1 MKYLVAFIFFTIFI
15 SEGLCAQSN
24 KYTQHKV
31 AKGET
36 IAQIASKYN
45 VSTSDIYKLNPDVQ
59 KGIKEDMV
67 ILIPKTS
74 SSTKK
79 NESNS
84 NKTTKKHEVLPKETL
99 YGISKIYNV
108 AIEDIE
114 KANADVLKEGIKP
127 GQTLIIP
134 GKNYVPK
141 KETSSKTPIYHE
153 VKAKET
159 KFAIAKQYGITIEQ
173 LEKLN
178 PDIVSGLQ
186 LGYKLLISGEAI
198 KTVKP
203 EPEPVVVKPEPVI
216 TKTEVSKNYGT
227 YIVKPK
233 ETIYSIS
240 NKLDLTEDALISLNP
255 ELKSGLLD
263 GMVLKVPLKTNTAIP
278 ENIPKREY
286 KDLSKTFRKNT
297 NKNLAILLPFNI
309 TKLDNDT
316 INSIKSR
323 LKKDKFLN
331 MTLDFYAGALV
342 AIDSVKKMGVD
353 IDVTILDSN
362 ETKSSSNVASLIQ
375 NNNLKNM
382 DAIIGPF
389 YQYNVEKMVELLDND
404 KVPVISP
411 LSKDYIKSYS
421 NLIQATPSANYVKNA
436 MFDFMRT
443 NTGNMIAVVDP
454 KKGSAK
460 QYIVD
465 NQKEVVF
472 AEFTET
478 GSLNLE
484 SLKLL
489 LVKDKVN
496 FVIMETENT
505 NLILSLTSALLK
517 HMTDYQIRLVI
528 LGENTA
534 LDYDEI
540 PMSRLT
546 KLRLLYPSQTR
557 VNDSPEATI
566 FENTFKKKNRI
577 LPNQFATRGFD
588 VTFDVLMRLSQEKTL
603 IETLS
608 DAATEQVDSKFYY
621 APKPEGGYTNKGV
634 YILYYDLDLT
644 IKEAK

>member
-1 MKYLVAFIFFTIFI
+1 MKYLVAFIFFTISI

-24 KYTQHKV
+24 KYNQHKV

-59 KGIKEDMV
+59 KGIKENMI
-67 ILIPKTS
+67 ILIPKIS

-84 NKTTKKHEVLPKETL
+84 NQTTKKHEVLPKETL

-108 AIEDIE
+108 AIQDIE
-114 KANADVLKEGIKP
+114 KANVNVLKEGVKP

-141 KETSSKTPIYHE
+141 KETSSKTPVYHE

-159 KFAIAKQYGITIEQ
+159 KFAIAKQYEITIAQ

-186 LGYKLLISGEAI
+186 LGYKLLISGEAT
-198 KTVKP
+198 KTVKS
-203 EPEPVVVKPEPVI
+203 EPVVVKPEPTA

-227 YIVKPK
+227 YTVKPR

-240 NKLDLTEDALISLNP
+240 NQYDLTEEALIALNP

-263 GMVLKVPLKTNTAIP
+263 GMVLKVPIRANNTVIP

-297 NKNLAILLPFNI
+297 NRNLAILLPFNI

-342 AIDSVKKMGVD
+342 AIDSVKKMGID

-362 ETKSSSNVASLIQ
+362 ETKSSSNVASLVQ

-389 YQYNVEKMVELLDND
+389 YQYNVEKLVELLDSD

-411 LSKDYIKSYS
+411 LSKDYTKSYT

-443 NTGNMIAVVDP
+443 NNGNIIAVVDP
-454 KKGSAK
+454 KKGSVK
-460 QYIVD
+460 QYIAE

-478 GSLNLE
+478 GSLNQE

-505 NLILSLTSALLK
+505 NLILSLTNTLLK
-517 HMTDYQIRLVI
+517 YMTDYQIRLVI
-528 LGENTA
+528 LGENVA

-546 KLRLLYPSQTR
+546 KLRLLYPSQNR

-577 LPNQFATRGFD
+577 LPNQFAIRGFD
-588 VTFDVLMRLSQEKTL
+588 VTFDIIMRLSQEKTL

-621 APKPEGGYTNKGV
+621 TPKPEGGYTNKGV

>member
-1 MKYLVAFIFFTIFI
+1 MKYIVTFIFFTLFI
-15 SEGLCAQSN
+15 SEGLSAQTN
-24 KYTQHKV
+24 KYSQHKV

-36 IAQIASKYN
+36 IAQIANKYN

-74 SSTKK
+74 STAKK
-79 NESNS
+79 NENSS

-114 KANADVLKEGIKP
+114 KANADILKEGIKP

-141 KETSSKTPIYHE
+141 KETSSKTPVYHE

-186 LGYKLLISGEAI
+186 LGYKLLISGEAT
-198 KTVKP
+198 KTVK
-203 EPEPVVVKPEPVI
+203 PEPVVVKPEPVI
-216 TKTEVSKNYGT
+216 TKTEVTKNYGT

-240 NKLDLTEDALISLNP
+240 NQFDLTEEALIVLNP

-263 GMVLKVPLKTNTAIP
+263 GMMLKVPSKTNTVIP

-297 NKNLAILLPFNI
+297 SKNLAILLPFNI

-411 LSKDYIKSYS
+411 LSKDYTKSYS

-436 MFDFMRT
+436 MFDFMKT
-443 NTGNMIAVVDP
+443 NNGNIIAVVDP

-460 QYIVD
+460 QYILD

-478 GSLNLE
+478 GSLNQE

-540 PMSRLT
+540 PINRLT
-546 KLRLLYPSQTR
+546 KLKLLYPSQSR
-557 VNDSPEATI
+557 VNDSAEATI

-621 APKPEGGYTNKGV
+621 TPKSEGGYTNKGV